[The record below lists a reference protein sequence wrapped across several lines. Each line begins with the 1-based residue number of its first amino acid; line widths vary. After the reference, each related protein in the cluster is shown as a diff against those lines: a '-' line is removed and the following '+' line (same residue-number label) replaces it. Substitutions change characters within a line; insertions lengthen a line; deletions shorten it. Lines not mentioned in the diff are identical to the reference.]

1 MESALKEHQL
11 RCYRRVYEGRKTVEV
26 SGETVVPDTL
36 PDIGVIGEIT
46 MHPLVRSK
54 RAALGQAA
62 MEGELEAE
70 VSYLPEEEDGFCVL
84 HLTLPWLGEF
94 SGEAIAET
102 DTLMGNVQVRMMEAR
117 LLNPRKLLV
126 RAQLD
131 VELSAYEPGDMNF
144 WSEGEHDGAVQIRR
158 ETLPCALIGT
168 VCERSFAVTDS
179 YPLSGSLQ
187 NGELLHSRVSFRVED
202 VKTIAN
208 KLIVKGNAFT
218 DAVLADSRGE
228 TETVHFATS
237 FSFIAETD
245 CEQVTPEVLCQFF
258 ATGVYYALSAD
269 GLHLDMEVH
278 GVCQMAVY
286 VPQTVDLVT
295 DAYSNLFAYEVQRT
309 ALEVLTD
316 HRSAPRRETL
326 TATLTGA
333 AGLQGL
339 DLITVSPLAV
349 QKTGDGAQVPLQ
361 VSACVRT
368 ESGERAW
375 LHQVMYWQLELEEG
389 EWVNGLQVL
398 DAGGSLS
405 GNAVSLRL
413 TLEAELCREAWESYS
428 AVSDIAL
435 DETRPTGRDR
445 PSLTVLRTGGNLWN
459 LAKANGSSVELIRRL
474 NSLEET
480 EIGPETLLLIPKQ
493 AKR

>member
-62 MEGELEAE
+62 MEGELEAA

-94 SGEAIAET
+94 TGETLGET
-102 DTLMGNVQVRMMEAR
+102 AAVMGGVQVRMMEAR

-126 RAQLD
+126 KAQLD
-131 VELSAYEPGDMNF
+131 VEISAYEPGELNF

-158 ETLPCALIGT
+158 ETLSCGLIGT
-168 VCERSFAVTDS
+168 VCERSFAVTDT

-187 NGELLHSRVSFRVED
+187 NGELLHSRVSFRVEE

-228 TETVHFATS
+228 TETVHFATA

-245 CEQVTPEVLCQFF
+245 CEQVTPEVLCQLF
-258 ATGVYYALSAD
+258 ATGVYYEVSAD
-269 GLHLDMEVH
+269 GLNLEMEVH

-286 VPQTVDLVT
+286 VPQTLNLVT
-295 DAYSNLFAYEVQRT
+295 DAYSNLFACEAKRT
-309 ALEVLTD
+309 ELEVLTD
-316 HRSAPRRETL
+316 HRSGPRRETL
-326 TATLTGA
+326 TAALTGDE
-333 AGLQGL
+333 GLQTL
-339 DLITVSPLAV
+339 ELFTVSPLAV

-361 VSACVRT
+361 LSACVRT

-375 LHQVMYWQLELEEG
+375 LHQVIYWQLALEEG
-389 EWVNGLQVL
+389 EWVNSLQIL
-398 DAGGSLS
+398 DAGGNLS

-413 TLEAELCREAWESYS
+413 TVEAELCRETWETCG

-445 PSLTVLRTGGNLWN
+445 PSLTVLRTGGTLWD
-459 LAKANGSSVELIRRL
+459 LAKDNGSSVELIRRL
-474 NSLEET
+474 NSLDET
-480 EIGPETLLLIPKQ
+480 EIGPDTLLLIPKQ